1 MGHAPISDCGELKL
15 AIYSRVTAARLNER
29 EPAAVRQLVPSNNHY
44 NMLQT
49 EFLYVCRYNKY
60 FNLFSEKNT

>member
-44 NMLQT
+44 NA
-49 EFLYVCRYNKY
+49 
-60 FNLFSEKNT
+60 